1 MGKYLVNGGQKLKGK
16 IKVAGS
22 KNAGLKLLAATLLN
36 EHSCTLFDIPKIS
49 DIAIMKKII
58 LDLGGKITE
67 EDSALVIDCQN
78 LKSFSP
84 NPQLVN
90 KMRASIVTVGPL
102 LARFGEAVL
111 SQPGGCLIGIR
122 PLETHLN
129 AFKQL
134 GIKISQ
140 NNDTLHFQAKR
151 KRGGKV
157 ILNEMSVTATEN
169 LMMYLAMAAGE
180 SEIQVAAAEPEIID
194 LANFLNKMGA
204 KIKGAGTP
212 VIKIQGV
219 NKLNAATHKVIPDRI
234 ETGTLVIAAALTQGT
249 LKITNVIPEHLSL
262 FFSKMQQIGVNMQVK
277 PGEIIVK
284 PATNFKPIYI
294 DTRPYPGFSTD
305 LQAPTAV
312 LLTQAKGTS
321 QIFETLFENRFNY
334 VQELQKMGAKI
345 KILDRHNI
353 AISGPTVLHP
363 AHLYC
368 SDLRAGACLLLAA
381 LAAKG
386 ESMIDNV
393 ELIERGYET
402 LDQRLN
408 QIGAQIKRL
417 P

>member
-122 PLETHLN
+122 PVETHLN

-151 KRGGKV
+151 KRGGK
-157 ILNEMSVTATEN
+157 
-169 LMMYLAMAAGE
+169 
-180 SEIQVAAAEPEIID
+180 AEPEIID
-194 LANFLNKMGA
+194 LAIFLNKMGA

>member
-1 MGKYLVNGGQKLKGK
+1 
-16 IKVAGS
+16 
-22 KNAGLKLLAATLLN
+22 
-36 EHSCTLFDIPKIS
+36 
-49 DIAIMKKII
+49 
-58 LDLGGKITE
+58 
-67 EDSALVIDCQN
+67 
-78 LKSFSP
+78 
-84 NPQLVN
+84 
-90 KMRASIVTVGPL
+90 
-102 LARFGEAVL
+102 
-111 SQPGGCLIGIR
+111 
-122 PLETHLN
+122 
-129 AFKQL
+129 
-134 GIKISQ
+134 
-140 NNDTLHFQAKR
+140 
-151 KRGGKV
+151 
-157 ILNEMSVTATEN
+157 
-169 LMMYLAMAAGE
+169 
-180 SEIQVAAAEPEIID
+180 
-194 LANFLNKMGA
+194 
-204 KIKGAGTP
+204 
-212 VIKIQGV
+212 
-219 NKLNAATHKVIPDRI
+219 VIPDRI

-277 PGEIIVK
+277 SGEITVK

-353 AISGPTVLHP
+353 AISGPTLLHP

-381 LAAKG
+381 LSAKG